1 MRISFAQGTGSLMH
15 NNREYSDEQKLK
27 HTNID
32 FSRTKENVIL
42 KNVDLKKAYEEI
54 FKSSVEEY
62 NAKQK
67 KPCRRIN
74 DYLKKIKNSKAGE
87 KTFYEDI
94 VQIGKMED
102 FQEHPELRETAKEI
116 LIEYVNNF
124 EKRNPNL
131 KLIGA
136 YLHMD
141 EASPHLHVDYIP
153 VATGYKTGMQK
164 RNSLNR
170 ALEQQNPEFKIP
182 KKEQNPKNNAV
193 IFWDKSERLA
203 LREICEKHGIEIEV
217 ERPKERLNRTVEQER
232 QFHRDQEELQK
243 REEALQEK
251 QKKAAELQQVEILK
265 SSEMHLKENKLFEKT
280 PVVTVKESELEK
292 LNLAL
297 NHLKSENSKLRKRNK
312 ELESDLQF
320 VQKDREDYSRSLG
333 FYYKKAEELEKDQL
347 LSKNEISSAIEKT
360 YENEMHRPFLQV
372 AEAFSTQLKN
382 FAKEFDRYP
391 QIMAACVL
399 RNACESLSNFISKS
413 IELAQK
419 RSIEREYER
428 TETHSRGMHM

>member
-1 MRISFAQGTGSLMH
+1 MRISFAQGSGSLMH

-32 FSRTKENVIL
+32 FSRTEENVIL
-42 KNVDLKKAYEEI
+42 KNVDLKKAYEEL

-67 KPCRRIN
+67 KPCRRID

-87 KTFYEDI
+87 KTFYEDV

-116 LIEYVNNF
+116 LIEYANEF

-141 EASPHLHVDYIP
+141 EASPHLHIDYIP

-182 KKEQNPKNNAV
+182 KKDQNPKNNAV

-203 LREICEKHGIEIEV
+203 LREICTKYGIEIEA

-251 QKKAAELQQVEILK
+251 QKKASELEQVEILK
-265 SSEMHLKENKLFEKT
+265 SSEMHLKENKIFEKT
-280 PVVTVKESELEK
+280 PVVTVRESDLEK
-292 LNLAL
+292 VNLAL
-297 NHLKSENSKLRKRNK
+297 NHLKNENRKLRKKNS

-320 VQKDREDYSRSLG
+320 VQKDREDFSKSMM
-333 FYYKKAEELEKDQL
+333 YYLRRAEDLEKDKL
-347 LSKNEISSAIEKT
+347 LSKNEISSAIEET
-360 YENEMHRPFLQV
+360 YDRKAHRPFMQV
-372 AEAFSTQLKN
+372 IGAFSESLKK
-382 FAKEFDRYP
+382 FAEEFDRYP
-391 QIMAACVL
+391 QVMAACVL
-399 RNACESLSNFISKS
+399 RNVCESLSSFIDKS
-413 IELAQK
+413 MELAQK
-419 RSIEREYER
+419 RSLEHEYER
-428 TETHSRGMHM
+428 TETHSRGIHM